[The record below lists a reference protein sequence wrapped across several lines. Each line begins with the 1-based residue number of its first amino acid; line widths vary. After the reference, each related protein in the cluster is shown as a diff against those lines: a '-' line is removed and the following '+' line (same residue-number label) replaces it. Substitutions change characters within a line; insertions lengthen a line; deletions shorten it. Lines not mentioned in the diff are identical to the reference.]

1 MDGFAL
7 YQEQWYQELNHAQ
20 EKLLVKIEPSEPP
33 QPPTLEE
40 YIRYSYQNFGP
51 PPINYSLLEFL
62 DEFAWYQEQWYQE
75 LNHAQEKLLVKREPT
90 LEEYIRYFY
99 QNFGPPPV
107 NYLLFEFLDGFAWYQ
122 EQWYRELNHKQVY
135 FFEHYLIGDWRKGKE
150 MHKVVI
156 TQRFYQT
163 VEGSTKA

>member
-1 MDGFAL
+1 M